1 MTLVRGALVASEL
14 AHDGTVIWS
23 TLAEP
28 GYGLGRAVARRRALT
43 VIVFSTAL
51 SLLATALILPHM
63 NVEAVA
69 GDTLRPDMTPHER
82 SQAIETAA
90 KLYQVTTWALAA
102 VGPLAS
108 AFALTIAL
116 WLGFWVAGAKA
127 GFKSTFT
134 VSAHALVP
142 QALKALLLVP
152 AVIVRAPVAPADL
165 PRLLP
170 SSLELLLPAS
180 FSLPPAAMAA
190 AGALDVFTLWSL
202 VLVGSGMT
210 QASGASRLR
219 TWAVVLV
226 LFVASVALFKIVPS
240 SRAFGPRGG
249 P

>member
-1 MTLVRGALVASEL
+1 MASEL

-28 GYGLGRAVARRRALT
+28 GYGLARAVARRRALT
-43 VIVFSTAL
+43 VIVLSTAVT
-51 SLLATALILPHM
+51 LLATALILLHM
-63 NVEAVA
+63 DLEAVA
-69 GDTLRPDMTPHER
+69 GEALRPDMTPHER
-82 SQAIETAA
+82 GQAIETAA
-90 KLYQVTTWALAA
+90 KLYQVTTWALAV

-108 AFALTIAL
+108 AFLLTIAL
-116 WLGFWVAGAKA
+116 WLGFWVGGAKT

-152 AVIVRAPVAPADL
+152 AVLLRGPVAPDAL
-165 PRLLP
+165 TRLLP
-170 SSLELLLPAS
+170 SSLELWLPAS
-180 FSLPPAAMAA
+180 VSLPAAAMAA

-202 VLVGSGMT
+202 LLVGSGMT
-210 QASGASRLR
+210 RASGASRLR

-226 LFVASVALFKIVPS
+226 LFFAYVAVVKVVPS
-240 SRAFGPRGG
+240 AGASGPRGG